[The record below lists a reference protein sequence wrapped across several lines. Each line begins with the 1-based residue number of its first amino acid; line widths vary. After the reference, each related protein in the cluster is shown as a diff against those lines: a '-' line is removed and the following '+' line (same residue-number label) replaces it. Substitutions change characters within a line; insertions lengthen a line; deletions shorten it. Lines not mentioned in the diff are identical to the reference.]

1 MLKPFLLTA
10 ALIILLVPV
19 ADAQSYSLTPSL
31 NAAKP
36 TAWGP
41 PTEVSVTSSQFKKR
55 NLAPVALQ
63 VQVRFYKKVA
73 QACNYEYL
81 VTNASPTQAVTL
93 KMYSMSDQ
101 KRTEKI
107 GPGQTVLLPVE
118 TNLGGNKKT
127 GNTPCAGYSPKL
139 HIAEASPL

>member
-10 ALIILLVPV
+10 ALIALM
-19 ADAQSYSLTPSL
+19 ASEASAQTYVLTPSL
-31 NAAKP
+31 NPAEP

-41 PTEVSVTSSQFKKR
+41 PTEVSVTSPMFKKR
-55 NLAPVALQ
+55 NLAPVPLQ
-63 VQVRFYKKVA
+63 VKVRFYKKVA

-81 VTNASPTQAVTL
+81 VTNTSSTQTVTL

-107 GPGQTVLLPVE
+107 GPGQTFLLPVE
-118 TNLGGNKKT
+118 TNLGGGKKL

-139 HIAEASPL
+139 SIAEALPR